1 MLTSDILTYQD
12 FLKDTQEP
20 IRLRLAMVKRYK
32 ETENISLVAKEF
44 CPTRQTVRK
53 WIKRFSGAIGSL
65 KNCSKAPKNP
75 YRRMDQRTE
84 ELLVQFRKEHPS
96 LGYDYIH
103 NYLLEK
109 ECKEIPSQAASMRYG
124 GNRVCFPDATK
135 NMRRKKILER
145 SNPDTGLLKRC
156 RSMLRS

>member
-1 MLTSDILTYQD
+1 
-12 FLKDTQEP
+12 
-20 IRLRLAMVKRYK
+20 MVKRYK
-32 ETENISLVAKEF
+32 ETENISLIAKEF
-44 CPTRQTVRK
+44 CTTRQTVRK

-103 NYLLEK
+103 HYLLLEGMQRDSFQK
-109 ECKEIPSQAASMRYG
+109 QRLCDMEEIGSASQ
-124 GNRVCFPDATK
+124 TLQK
-135 NMRRKKILER
+135 
-145 SNPDTGLLKRC
+145 T
-156 RSMLRS
+156 

>member
-1 MLTSDILTYQD
+1 MLASDILTYQD

-32 ETENISLVAKEF
+32 ETENISLIAKEF
-44 CPTRQTVRK
+44 CTTRQTVRK

-103 NYLLEK
+103 HYLLLEGMQRDSFQK
-109 ECKEIPSQAASMRYG
+109 QRLCDMEEIGSASQ
-124 GNRVCFPDATK
+124 TLQK
-135 NMRRKKILER
+135 
-145 SNPDTGLLKRC
+145 T
-156 RSMLRS
+156 

>member
-1 MLTSDILTYQD
+1 MLASDILTYQD

-44 CPTRQTVRK
+44 CTTRQTVRK

-65 KNCSKAPKNP
+65 KNCSKHPRIPTGEWISAQRNCWYSFAKSIRHWGMTISITICLRRNAKRFLPK
-75 YRRMDQRTE
+75 
-84 ELLVQFRKEHPS
+84 
-96 LGYDYIH
+96 
-103 NYLLEK
+103 
-109 ECKEIPSQAASMRYG
+109 AASMRYG